1 MSVPAKGR
9 RTIGLGV
16 LAILLLAMVGPGPAS
31 VAGASSVEPGSEAT
45 AQGEAALL
53 ESIAEY
59 FNQKV
64 GEVTPEEL
72 KALRG
77 KGYGIGE
84 IVMAYGLALAA
95 SLVVEDGQGTSSSTS
110 AFDEA
115 LTKVLQLREAGLG
128 WGEIAR
134 ELGVHPST
142 LGQSVAGAVREVE
155 RKADE
160 LHEAARRAGAQ
171 AAPKLRQLGDE
182 LRRAAASV
190 AQSAREILPDP
201 AREHFRRALEEL
213 RKGLEAAAGS
223 SGDGAG
229 GPGAGTGKTA
239 GGPPGGGA
247 QNGDQ
252 TPKKEDKGAGY
263 DPGSSGSAGKGGKGG
278 G

>member
-1 MSVPAKGR
+1 MGVPAKGR

-16 LAILLLAMVGPGPAS
+16 LALLLLAVVGPSPAN
-31 VAGASSVEPGSEAT
+31 VATASSAEPGSEAAAT
-45 AQGEAALL
+45 SQGEAALL
-53 ESIAEY
+53 ESIADY
-59 FNQKV
+59 FSQKA

-72 KALRG
+72 KALRE

-84 IVMAYGLALAA
+84 IVIVYGLALAA
-95 SLVVEDGQGTSSSTS
+95 SLVVDDGQGTATST
-110 AFDEA
+110 FDEA
-115 LTKVLQLREAGLG
+115 LSKVLQLREAGLG

-142 LGQSVAGAVREVE
+142 LGQSVAGALRQAE

-160 LHEAARRAGAQ
+160 LYDAARRAGTQ
-171 AAPKLRQLGDE
+171 AGPKLRQLGEE
-182 LRRAAASV
+182 LRRAATSA
-190 AQSAREILPDP
+190 AESAREILPDP

-223 SGDGAG
+223 PGDGTG
-229 GPGAGTGKTA
+229 SPGAGTGKTA

-247 QNGDQ
+247 HNGDQ
-252 TPKKEDKGAGY
+252 TSTKEDKGAGH
-263 DPGSSGSAGKGGKGG
+263 DPGSPGPAGKGGKGG